1 MKRDFISAV
10 CIAFF
15 LVTLVGCT
23 DKENREH
30 DPAFFGT
37 WIWQESRYG
46 EGDTD
51 TSPTEIDRLG
61 ISGDS
66 SVITFYANGTFFN
79 QRYEDGEES
88 GEDMM
93 DWYTKGNRF
102 YVDDRGEVNSL
113 QYAIT
118 GDSLK
123 LIEADDESW
132 SIEIYT
138 KQNE

>member
-1 MKRDFISAV
+1 MKWNFLSYIFIVST
-10 CIAFF
+10 FF
-15 LVTLVGCT
+15 ALASCK
-23 DKENREH
+23 DKETKEH
-30 DPAFFGT
+30 DAAFLGT
-37 WIWQESRYG
+37 WIWQESRHG
-46 EGDTD
+46 EGSMD
-51 TSPTEIDRLG
+51 SAPTEIERLG

-79 QRYEDGEES
+79 QRYEDGEEA

-93 DWYTKGNRF
+93 HWYTNGGRF

-113 QYAIT
+113 EYSIA

-123 LIEADDESW
+123 LIESDDTSW
-132 SIEIYT
+132 SIEIYI